1 MLILIYILDIPVTSI
16 LKRVHAVFIRH
27 SVGLCHYLVVE
38 KAKAANT
45 MFLEL
50 EGKLYNSGSVLA

>member
-1 MLILIYILDIPVTSI
+1 M
-16 LKRVHAVFIRH
+16 HAVLFNLEGKKSYGI
-27 SVGLCHYLVVE
+27 LYLVVE